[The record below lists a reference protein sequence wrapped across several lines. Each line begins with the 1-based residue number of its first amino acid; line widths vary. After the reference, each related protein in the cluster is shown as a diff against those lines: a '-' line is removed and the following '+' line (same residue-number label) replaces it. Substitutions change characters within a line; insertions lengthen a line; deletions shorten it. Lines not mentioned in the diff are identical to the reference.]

1 MLRTVDLLSGPSKRQ
16 TENSDGSG
24 HRADTDRDGNVE
36 YTTPET

>member
-24 HRADTDRDGNVE
+24 HRAD
-36 YTTPET
+36 